1 MSHKRKNVLG
11 PSTLIECGGCNEKY
25 FYARLFMDTPLESST
40 ITIVQ
45 LCQML
50 VVMQDFFHVGG

>member
-1 MSHKRKNVLG
+1 MSLKRINVLG

-25 FYARLFMDTPLESST
+25 FYARLFMDTPLKSTT

-45 LCQML
+45 LCRML
-50 VVMQDFFHVGG
+50 LVMYDLFHVGG